1 MERILTIEEIKGI
14 AGEIARRHGVERMF
28 LFGSYARGDA
38 KPGSDLDFRIDRGR
52 IRGLVSLGGLY
63 ADLEEAFGRPIDL
76 LITDS
81 LDAGFRQEIAAEE
94 VRIYG

>member
-1 MERILTIEEIKGI
+1 MEEVLTIEEIKRI

-38 KPGSDLDFRIDRGR
+38 RPGSDLDFRIDRGR
-52 IRGLVSLGGLY
+52 IRGLVALGGLY

-76 LITDS
+76 LTTDS
-81 LDAGFRQEIAAEE
+81 LDADFRKEIAAEE